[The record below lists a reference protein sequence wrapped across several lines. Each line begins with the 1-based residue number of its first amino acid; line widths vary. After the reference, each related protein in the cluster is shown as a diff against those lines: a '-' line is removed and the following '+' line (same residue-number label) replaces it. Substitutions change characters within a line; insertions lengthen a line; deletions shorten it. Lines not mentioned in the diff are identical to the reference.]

1 MMHDQQ
7 QLMLRGSRLDDESAE
22 KAQQAVKVVALS
34 TRVSFKV
41 MWESGIKA

>member
-7 QLMLRGSRLDDESAE
+7 RLMLGGARLDDESAE
-22 KAQQAVKVVALS
+22 KAQQAVKVIALS

-41 MWESGIKA
+41 MWESGIRA